1 MTSAHPRARSYDP
14 QRCAAELQ
22 ERGELEWASTVLA
35 KKAFRLALTVPGGVV
50 LSLAGVAGPAG
61 REVAWPQV
69 RVRVKEVVFSAVR
82 KSC

>member
-1 MTSAHPRARSYDP
+1 MVTSAHPRTRSHDQ

-22 ERGELEWASTVLA
+22 ERGELEWACTLLA
-35 KKAFRLALTVPGGVV
+35 KKAFKLKLTVPGGVV

-69 RVRVKEVVFSAVR
+69 RM
-82 KSC
+82 